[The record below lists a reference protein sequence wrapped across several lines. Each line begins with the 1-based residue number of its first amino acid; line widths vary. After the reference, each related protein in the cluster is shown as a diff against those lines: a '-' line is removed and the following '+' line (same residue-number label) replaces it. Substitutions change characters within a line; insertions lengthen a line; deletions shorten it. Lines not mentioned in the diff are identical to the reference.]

1 VRSLFRDAY
10 LKIDRANKHIADFQ
24 LTVIAQQDTYTTTIE
39 HHPDIGAQSL
49 IHEFPDFEKA
59 LCDLSL
65 IAGDAIHN
73 LHSALD
79 FAWYSTIRKHLPN
92 KITDSTKFPVRE
104 TVENLEGVLHGI
116 EVDTRCKRLFDCIV
130 SEIQPY
136 KGGNNS
142 VIWTLHD
149 LDISDK
155 HLLILGLDSIG
166 QIRGFTVR
174 DKNGEIH
181 RWTTWPANGMHGRYI
196 IDLGS
201 DVQIE
206 DKGKLSAAIILQ
218 EAGIFQ
224 SVPIPGLLQDFS
236 NYITYAVKLLEN
248 I

>member
-24 LTVIAQQDTYTTTIE
+24 LTVIAQQDPYTTTIE

-49 IHEFPDFEKA
+49 IHEFPDLRRLCVICLSSQGTPFTTSTA
-59 LCDLSL
+59 LWISRGTAQFGSIYL
-65 IAGDAIHN
+65 IKSPI
-73 LHSALD
+73 
-79 FAWYSTIRKHLPN
+79 
-92 KITDSTKFPVRE
+92 STKFPVRE

-181 RWTTWPANGMHGRYI
+181 RGTTWPANGMHGRYI

-206 DKGKLSAAIILQ
+206 DKGKLSVAIILQ